1 MSHFLAHLNFHTI
14 AIARLS
20 LSFPLSLPPSLSLSP
35 SPSLSLSPSLCLSLS
50 LRRHLG
56 IIAVTLTLYLLSW
69 GAGLLAVYGHAFPD
83 PTSSILERAFAISFT
98 SLSGFLFTVLSLNKK
113 VSSNLPFS
121 HCFRISQNVGKY
133 CISESPCLDDRIR
146 ACVRWLALCIYAQW
160 I

>member
-1 MSHFLAHLNFHTI
+1 MSHFLAHLSFHTI

-20 LSFPLSLPPSLSLSP
+20 LSLP
-35 SPSLSLSPSLCLSLS
+35 LSLS

-83 PTSSILERAFAISFT
+83 PTSSILEIAFAISFT

-121 HCFRISQNVGKY
+121 PRLQNYPKCREV
-133 CISESPCLDDRIR
+133 LH
-146 ACVRWLALCIYAQW
+146 
-160 I
+160 